1 VAGGEKNVKRRKT
14 MEDWVNEYVTR
25 RQALGFRMETEK
37 AELIRFSRYVGQR
50 GKQGWLTQA
59 IVLEW
64 LGASPNASRTYQ
76 ARRLASLRSFAKY
89 LAIYE
94 PRTEIPPA
102 KLFGKTEC
110 RPEPHIYSD
119 QELFELFRTCEK
131 ARPPGGLRGR
141 TYRLLFGLLAVTGM
155 RVSEALKLNNRDVD
169 LDNGV
174 LKIRDTKFR
183 KSRLV
188 PLHISTTRALRQYV
202 RARDTHHSLPQTEAF
217 LLSEKGGRLPYRTV
231 QGFFREIRARLGWA
245 HQRGGRAPRIQD
257 LRHSFACRR
266 LLAWYKRGLDVES
279 LIPSLSTYLGHAKVT
294 DTYWYLTGIPELLN
308 IAGRRFEQFAG
319 NGKHP

>member
-1 VAGGEKNVKRRKT
+1 MKCRKT
-14 MEDWVNEYVTR
+14 ITDWVNEYVTR
-25 RQALGFRMETEK
+25 RQALGFRMQTEE
-37 AELIRFSRYVGQR
+37 AELLRFARYVAER
-50 GKQGWLTQA
+50 GKQGPLTQE

-64 LGASPNASRTYQ
+64 LGSSPNASRTYQ
-76 ARRLASLRSFAKY
+76 APRLASLRSFAKY

-94 PRTEIPPA
+94 PGTEIPPA
-102 KLFGKTEC
+102 KLFGRTAS

-119 QELFELFRTCEK
+119 QELFELFRACER
-131 ARPPGGLRGR
+131 ARPPGGLRSR

-155 RVSEALKLNNRDVD
+155 RVSEALKLDNRDVD

-174 LKIRDTKFR
+174 LRVQDTKFR

-188 PLHISTTRALRQYV
+188 PLHSSTTRALRQYV
-202 RARDTHHSLPQTEAF
+202 LARDTHPPCSQSEAF

-231 QGFFREIRARLGWA
+231 QGFFREIRERLGWD

-266 LLAWYKRGLDVES
+266 ILAWYEQGLDVES

-294 DTYWYLTGIPELLN
+294 DTYWYLTGSPELFS
-308 IAGRRFEQFAG
+308 IAGERFEQFAG
-319 NGKHP
+319 KAKRP